1 MFVIRETF
9 TAKPGQAS
17 KLAKMFHT
25 MFAGEQRAKMRVLTD
40 YIARF
45 NTVVLET
52 EIQNLDDFE
61 KMMQEYTSKPE
72 IREQMKGYTDL
83 YDTGRREVYRVVE

>member
-17 KLAKMFHT
+17 KLAKMFKG
-25 MFAGEQRAKMRVLTD
+25 MFASEKRVKMRVLTD
-40 YIARF
+40 YIGRF

-52 EIQNLDDFE
+52 EAANLDDFE
-61 KMMQEYTSKPE
+61 KMMKEYAEKPE